1 MSPAWLSM
9 RHARAIAFVT
19 LALTGAGIWAYLRTP
34 AAIFPE
40 MRFARVDVVADAG
53 DLPPEQV
60 RAAVTL
66 PLERAFLGL
75 PSMQRVLTTS
85 SQGNAEL
92 TVQFDPGSAGVTD
105 LQYVNEAIAQARG
118 RLPAG
123 TAVVANIVTPQTEP
137 VLSYALT
144 SATLSQTVVRE
155 YVTRTLLPAFYGV
168 PGLARILVVGGG
180 QREYHIDLDGAA
192 LAAAGL
198 SAQDVGNAV
207 AVANDVAGVG
217 FAQNSSQRSAILV
230 DAGLRDAGQLA
241 DVVVPTHSGGI
252 PVGSLGSVALGIAP
266 LSAQMSFDAT
276 HAVALNFY
284 ALPGADNVRMAAE
297 IKNRF
302 ARLAD
307 RLPVGTTAHRYWDAT
322 DLIVDSQAS
331 LRDAIL
337 VGALLALGVIFFFL
351 RDIRMTLV
359 AALII
364 PAAMAISV
372 LAISLFGETLN
383 IMSVGGLAIAVGLI
397 IDDAIVVVEDRAIVA
412 RRTGC
417 ARRRRRNRNDAPARR
432 ADDRFHAGD
441 RRRVRSTR
449 PTRRRVGRLLQ
460 SSCVDALLRAGGL
473 ARPRGVRDS
482 AAFSRLARSRRA
494 AR

>member
-92 TVQFDPGSAGVTD
+92 DGAIRSREARASRD

-230 DAGLRDAGQLA
+230 DAGLRDAGHS
-241 DVVVPTHSGGI
+241 PTSSSPPI
-252 PVGSLGSVALGIAP
+252 RAASRSDR
-266 LSAQMSFDAT
+266 SA
-276 HAVALNFY
+276 
-284 ALPGADNVRMAAE
+284 ALP
-297 IKNRF
+297 
-302 ARLAD
+302 
-307 RLPVGTTAHRYWDAT
+307 
-322 DLIVDSQAS
+322 
-331 LRDAIL
+331 
-337 VGALLALGVIFFFL
+337 
-351 RDIRMTLV
+351 
-359 AALII
+359 
-364 PAAMAISV
+364 SV
-372 LAISLFGETLN
+372 
-383 IMSVGGLAIAVGLI
+383 
-397 IDDAIVVVEDRAIVA
+397 
-412 RRTGC
+412 
-417 ARRRRRNRNDAPARR
+417 
-432 ADDRFHAGD
+432 
-441 RRRVRSTR
+441 
-449 PTRRRVGRLLQ
+449 
-460 SSCVDALLRAGGL
+460 
-473 ARPRGVRDS
+473 
-482 AAFSRLARSRRA
+482 SRR
-494 AR
+494 